1 MNITSR
7 DAERTSV
14 VIRPRQGLFDL
25 GLHELWEHRE
35 LLYFFAW
42 RDIKARYAQTSL
54 GIGWAVLQPL
64 AAMMIFTVVFSYWA
78 SMPSDGLPYPVFA
91 YAALL
96 PWTLLAKSLERS
108 GSSIVSESNL
118 IKKVYF
124 PRLIIPVAAT
134 LAGVIDFCIAFI
146 VLVGLILWY
155 GITPTW
161 GVVAIPVLIG
171 MTVVAS
177 LAVSLWLSALNAKYR
192 DVAGTIPLL
201 TQLWM
206 YVSPVVYPV
215 SMVPDQWRTLYS
227 LNPMVGVIEGFRW
240 ALLGSPMPDSN
251 LLVVSGAVVIL
262 SAVFGVV
269 FFKRMESTFSDVI

>member
-42 RDIKARYAQTSL
+42 RDIKARYARTSL